1 MNIFSVF
8 FRFSQKIFARLFGK
22 RPKFFYQERT
32 GFREAFAE
40 KELVFLQNPE
50 KASEEFLQDI
60 LWNLVL
66 TFLRF
71 CGIIQVS

>member
-1 MNIFSVF
+1 MF
-8 FRFSQKIFARLFGK
+8 FRFSQKIFARVFGK
-22 RPKFFYQERT
+22 RPKFFYPERISY
-32 GFREAFAE
+32 REAFAE
-40 KELVFLQNPE
+40 KELVILQNPE
-50 KASEEFLQDI
+50 KDSEELLQDI

>member
-1 MNIFSVF
+1 VF
-8 FRFSQKIFARLFGK
+8 FRFSQKIFAHVFGK
-22 RPKFFYQERT
+22 RPKFFYPEKT
-32 GFREAFAE
+32 SFREAFAE

-50 KASEEFLQDI
+50 KDSEGFLQDI